1 MILIQFKRGYK
12 VSQSGLILGLH
23 QANERCRYKVTRLSL
38 AGCKPRISPDSIL
51 WMKYDDNEMEFDN
64 ET

>member
-1 MILIQFKRGYK
+1 MVLIQFKKGDK
-12 VSQSGLILGLH
+12 VSESGLILGLH
-23 QANERCRYKVTRLSL
+23 QANERRRYKVTRLSL

-51 WMKYDDNEMEFDN
+51 WMKYDNKMESDN